1 MSKRRG
7 HHNVGWPAP
16 PARRRGRP
24 RGATA
29 AEGGRRRR
37 RRAGAAEL
45 LSHRILNG
53 RPPYFAPPDVIRA
66 AGCWARLEPC
76 ARAE

>member
-24 RGATA
+24 RRRGGAEA
-29 AEGGRRRR
+29 A
-37 RRAGAAEL
+37 APSTWIPL
-45 LSHRILNG
+45 C
-53 RPPYFAPPDVIRA
+53 PPYFAPRDVIRA
-66 AGCWARLEPC
+66 AGCCPRLEPC